1 MAGFSIAVQQHD
13 GLAAAG
19 GGIVEPDA
27 GDLGEF
33 ASRRRL
39 RKSLARIEQGHDH
52 GRQRDRADGT
62 KYSDRGLHPV
72 FPFKLKT
79 AFNNS
84 AGSDRYAASFGS
96 TDRTA
101 LHRHNT
107 IPILPADH
115 SPR

>member
-1 MAGFSIAVQQHD
+1 MAGFGIAVQQHD
-13 GLAAAG
+13 GLAVAG
-19 GGIVEPDA
+19 DEIVQPDA
-27 GDLGEF
+27 VDLGEF
-33 ASRRRL
+33 ALRRL
-39 RKSLARIEQGHDH
+39 RKCLARIEQGH
-52 GRQRDRADGT
+52 GERRQRDRADGT

-101 LHRHNT
+101 L
-107 IPILPADH
+107 
-115 SPR
+115 